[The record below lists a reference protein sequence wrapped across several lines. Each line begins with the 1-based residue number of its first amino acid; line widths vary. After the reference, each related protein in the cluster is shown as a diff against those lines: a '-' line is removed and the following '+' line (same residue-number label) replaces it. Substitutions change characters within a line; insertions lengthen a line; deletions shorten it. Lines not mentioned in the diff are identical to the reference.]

1 MLNIHE
7 RRECGVPVI
16 ITGETGVGKT
26 ALINMLSK
34 LWNHVLINEWRLV
47 KKRII
52 DELYQNS
59 KGRPCVLSFKYCNLN
74 YVCMYVALVKDSL

>member
-16 ITGETGVGKT
+16 IQGETGVGKT

-34 LWNHVLINEWRLV
+34 LWNHALIKEWRAV
-47 KKRII
+47 KRRII
-52 DELYQNS
+52 DILYHKS
-59 KGRPCVLSFKYCNLN
+59 SGV
-74 YVCMYVALVKDSL
+74 